1 MHTQRQPRIAC
12 LACLF
17 ESQGQARCSRLC
29 LSKLKYP
36 RKNPLQPLKPTSI
49 SLPQTK
55 KKKINKGSF
64 VTKCETK
71 QVPQSKNLDSCL
83 RPVGYVLKKQKELE
97 NKTMTG
103 MRHGSRQQL
112 GFCFLK
118 RSGGEEA
125 AKGESS
131 YFQGNPC
138 TAYLFR
144 PNNTLTGRYERK
156 RTKEKKRKRNKRKL
170 ETHQNKNN
178 FDSMFKN

>member
-12 LACLF
+12 LARLF

-29 LSKLKYP
+29 LSKLKYS
-36 RKNPLQPLKPTSI
+36 RKNPSQPLKSTSI

-55 KKKINKGSF
+55 KNKNKKKLKCSF

-71 QVPQSKNLDSCL
+71 QVPQSKNLDSYL
-83 RPVGYVLKKQKELE
+83 RPVGYVLKKQKEFE

-112 GFCFLK
+112 GFSFLK
-118 RSGGEEA
+118 RSGGEA
-125 AKGESS
+125 AAEGESG

-156 RTKEKKRKRNKRKL
+156 RTKEKKRKRNS
-170 ETHQNKNN
+170 EN
-178 FDSMFKN
+178 